1 MLLSI
6 DWRPFLR
13 CVICVFCRL
22 VVLVRLS
29 VPVQVTDWKDSV
41 SEVTYTQLMG
51 TLNTIHSLQSTLYW
65 SMLLMLCG
73 EQNYVSR
80 KSTQLRDNLKRT
92 RSATKLDRKQPDV
105 VVIGNG
111 SSTTDNRSINASLF
125 ITSLATSTVS
135 MWNLQTLRKL
145 SA

>member
-1 MLLSI
+1 M
-6 DWRPFLR
+6 
-13 CVICVFCRL
+13 
-22 VVLVRLS
+22 
-29 VPVQVTDWKDSV
+29 TDWKDSV

-51 TLNTIHSLQSTLYW
+51 TLNTIHSLQSTLFW

-135 MWNLQTLRKL
+135 TWNLQTLRKL